1 MNHAESVCEYICHGL
16 PHTLYKFSGLV
27 TNQSPVTDLEGPN
40 GIWYMRLSTRMFA
53 PFLCVTVYQPH
64 RRAAWRLKTE
74 PFDYRHAQH
83 SGALI
88 PTGGEWYSRSWVA
101 LEGDLELICPD
112 GDPDMPRLISARI
125 KISWWPAHVTLT
137 WLDGGSG
144 FQKLSARPQEND
156 PSTWITVPYDDT
168 VFTDQM
174 RRDFPRAFL
183 TQPEP
188 CPPRPSDTAP
198 KTDTEPPKTP
208 PIPVT
213 VETSQKKEDS
223 HSSAGTESDYD
234 NEWSEN
240 GGGWWHCDW
249 YSSHWNQ
256 QEWSPPEWT
265 HEPSWADA
273 PIETPRPTSDAPP
286 ITEPSPDSSPHTDT
300 EKLPETIIQQPIVT
314 NPETRPV
321 SPVTDAPT
329 STAIRM
335 EQVTQVTRTQSV
347 TEISRPPDETQTMI
361 RLQRLALTGAPVTR
375 EDRLARQVL
384 ANRLHLAPEIY
395 NMLVFGE
402 TEDTESP
409 ALNDTATCALPPA
422 QTTPQSLLGDG

>member
-1 MNHAESVCEYICHGL
+1 MTLQQKPTPSRQKH
-16 PHTLYKFSGLV
+16 HT
-27 TNQSPVTDLEGPN
+27 
-40 GIWYMRLSTRMFA
+40 
-53 PFLCVTVYQPH
+53 
-64 RRAAWRLKTE
+64 
-74 PFDYRHAQH
+74 
-83 SGALI
+83 
-88 PTGGEWYSRSWVA
+88 
-101 LEGDLELICPD
+101 
-112 GDPDMPRLISARI
+112 
-125 KISWWPAHVTLT
+125 
-137 WLDGGSG
+137 
-144 FQKLSARPQEND
+144 
-156 PSTWITVPYDDT
+156 
-168 VFTDQM
+168 
-174 RRDFPRAFL
+174 
-183 TQPEP
+183 
-188 CPPRPSDTAP
+188 
-198 KTDTEPPKTP
+198 
-208 PIPVT
+208 IPVT
-213 VETSQKKEDS
+213 AEQTQKKEDS
-223 HSSAGTESDYD
+223 HSSAVTESDYD